1 MILVRK
7 STTAPLSLRLKAPR
21 HRLNNYQPLN
31 FVPLKFRLTA
41 IPRLTIPSTAPPK
54 VKRRILMSLL
64 HLQAKVNA
72 QLLPRSQTVL
82 RPNFQTWNQRA
93 PLEVSQTCPVTPLR
107 AINLAL
113 SRHKPAVPVPP
124 LHLKPNPALYRF
136 SLRRVLNPH
145 LRHKTLL
152 TSK

>member
-7 STTAPLSLRLKAPR
+7 STTAPLSLRLKVPR
-21 HRLNNYQPLN
+21 HRLNSHQPLN
-31 FVPLKFRLTA
+31 FVPLKFRLTV

-54 VKRRILMSLL
+54 AKRRILMTLL
-64 HLQAKVNA
+64 HLQAKSNA
-72 QLLPRSQTVL
+72 QLPPRLQTVL
-82 RPNFQTWNQRA
+82 RPNFQTWNQQT
-93 PLEVSQTCPVTPLR
+93 PLKIRQTCPVTPLQ

-113 SRHKPAVPVPP
+113 SRHKPAAPVPL
-124 LHLKPNPALYRF
+124 LHLKPNPALYKF

-145 LRHKTLL
+145 LRHKTLS